1 MHPKTFIIM
10 KSADLKNIK
19 EEIFKTLK
27 LSYPVIIGQLGI
39 IMMGV
44 VDSMMVGQLGPV
56 PLAAASLGNSLIF
69 LVLII
74 GIGCSVVISPI
85 IAILVGGKRYS
96 ECGTYFR
103 QSLLVNV
110 VLSFIMLGIILLGVN
125 FIKYLDQPPE
135 VVELSIIY
143 MTIVGLSAVPLMI
156 YQTYKQ
162 FIEGLSVM
170 KPAMIIAILA
180 NLINAF
186 ANWVLIFGKFGFPAL
201 GIAGAAWAT
210 FASRVFMA
218 VAIMFYVMRNAK
230 FKQYDVNF
238 HFRELDFPI
247 IKKILSLGLPS
258 GFQYFFEVGAFTFAV
273 IMIGWIGANELAAHQ
288 IAINLASISFMAVL
302 GISQAASIRV
312 GNAMGEKSV
321 SKIRKAG
328 FTGIFLGA
336 SIMSLAGLTFILLN
350 NFLPTLYIDD
360 EAVISIASRLIII
373 AALFQLSD
381 GTQAVGIGVLRGLT
395 DVKGPTI
402 ITFVA
407 YWIIS
412 LPIAYLL
419 TFNFNLGVDG
429 VWIGLLIGLTAS
441 AILLTLRFNYK
452 SKHIIHI

>member
-1 MHPKTFIIM
+1 MKKILIM
-10 KSADLKNIK
+10 NSVDIK
-19 EEIFKTLK
+19 PLVEEISKTIK
-27 LSYPVIIGQLGI
+27 LGYPVIIGQLGR

-44 VDSMMVGQLGPV
+44 IDSIMVGRLGPV

-69 LVLII
+69 IILII
-74 GIGCSVVISPI
+74 GIGSSIVISPLV
-85 IAILVGGKRYS
+85 AILVGGNRFS

-103 QSLLVNV
+103 QSLVVNIALSLVMI
-110 VLSFIMLGIILLGVN
+110 LIILLGVN
-125 FIKYLDQPPE
+125 FIYLLNQPPE
-135 VVELSIIY
+135 IIEQTIIY
-143 MTIVGLSAVPLMI
+143 MSIVGLSALPLMI

-170 KPAMIIAILA
+170 KPAMIIALLA
-180 NLINAF
+180 NIINAF
-186 ANWVLIFGKFGFPAL
+186 ANWVLIFGELGFPKL

-218 VAIMFYVMRNAK
+218 AAIMFYVMRNQK

-238 HFRELDFPI
+238 HFRGLDFQI
-247 IKKILSLGLPS
+247 IKKILRLGLPS
-258 GFQYFFEVGAFTFAV
+258 GFQYFFEVGAFSFAV

-312 GNAMGEKSV
+312 GNAMGEQSV

-336 SIMSLAGLTFILLN
+336 SIMSLAGLTFIILN

-419 TFNFNLGVDG
+419 AFNFNLGVDG

>member
-1 MHPKTFIIM
+1 MESI
-10 KSADLKNIK
+10 DLKSLK
-19 EEIFKTLK
+19 EEIFKTFK
-27 LSYPVIIGQLGI
+27 LAYPVIIGQLGI

-44 VDSMMVGQLGPV
+44 VDSIMVGRLGPI

-69 LVLII
+69 IILII
-74 GIGCSVVISPI
+74 GIGSSIVVSPLV
-85 IAILVGGKRYS
+85 AILVGGNRFS

-103 QSLLVNV
+103 QSFLVNIA
-110 VLSFIMLGIILLGVN
+110 LSIVMIVIILLGVN
-125 FIKYLDQPPE
+125 FIYLLNQPTE
-135 VVELSIIY
+135 IIEQTIIY
-143 MTIVGLSAVPLMI
+143 MSIVGLSALPLMI

-170 KPAMIIAILA
+170 KPAMIIALSA
-180 NLINAF
+180 NFINAF
-186 ANWVLIFGKFGFPAL
+186 ANWVLIFGELGFPKL

-218 VAIMFYVMRNAK
+218 AAIMFYVMRNEK

-238 HFRELDFPI
+238 HFRGINFPI
-247 IKKILSLGLPS
+247 IKKILRLGLPS
-258 GFQYFFEVGAFTFAV
+258 GFQYFFEVGAFSFAV

-312 GNAMGEKSV
+312 GNAMGEQSV
-321 SKIRKAG
+321 YRIRKAG

-395 DVKGPTI
+395 DIKGPTI

-412 LPIAYLL
+412 LPIAYILA
-419 TFNFNLGVDG
+419 FNFNLGVDG

-441 AILLTLRFNYK
+441 ALMLTFRFNYK

>member
-1 MHPKTFIIM
+1 MNSI
-10 KSADLKNIK
+10 DLKNIK
-19 EEIFKTLK
+19 EEISKTFKLA
-27 LSYPVIIGQLGI
+27 YPIMIGQLGI

-103 QSLLVNV
+103 QSSLVNV

-125 FIKYLDQPPE
+125 FIQYLDQPPE

-162 FIEGLSVM
+162 FIEGLSIM

-186 ANWVLIFGKFGFPAL
+186 ANWVLIFGKFGFPVL

-210 FASRVFMA
+210 FVSRVFMA
-218 VAIMFYVMRNAK
+218 LAIMFYVMRNDK

-238 HFRELDFPI
+238 HFRKLDFPI

-288 IAINLASISFMAVL
+288 IAINLASISFMVVL

-312 GNAMGEKSV
+312 GNAMGEQSV

-328 FTGIFLGA
+328 FTGIIFGA
-336 SIMSLAGLTFILLN
+336 STMFLAGITFIILN
-350 NFLPTLYIDD
+350 DFLPTLYINDKS
-360 EAVISIASRLIII
+360 VIEIASRLLII

-402 ITFVA
+402 ITFIA
-407 YWIIS
+407 YWVIS

-419 TFNFNLGVDG
+419 AFNFNLGVDG
-429 VWIGLLIGLTAS
+429 VWIGLFVGLTAS
-441 AILLTLRFNYK
+441 ALMLTFRFNYK

>member
-1 MHPKTFIIM
+1 MLPDFFLKYKQDISDTF
-10 KSADLKNIK
+10 
-19 EEIFKTLK
+19 K
-27 LSYPVIIGQLGI
+27 LAYPVIIGQLGV

-44 VDSMMVGQLGPV
+44 VDSVMVGRLGPV

-69 LVLII
+69 IILII
-74 GIGCSVVISPI
+74 GIGSSIVVSPLV
-85 IAILVGGKRYS
+85 AILVGGKRFS

-103 QSLLVNV
+103 QSLVVNIS
-110 VLSFIMLGIILLGVN
+110 LSIVMIGIILLGVN
-125 FIKYLDQPPE
+125 FIHLLKQPPE
-135 VVELSIIY
+135 IIELTITY
-143 MTIVGLSAVPLMI
+143 MTIVGLSAFPLMI

-170 KPAMIIAILA
+170 KPAMVIALTA
-180 NLINAF
+180 NVVNAF
-186 ANWVLIFGKFGFPAL
+186 FNWVLIFGKLGFPEL

-218 VAIMFYVMRNAK
+218 AGLMIYVMSNQK

-238 HFRELDFPI
+238 HFRGLDFNI
-247 IKKILSLGLPS
+247 IKKILRLGLPS
-258 GFQYFFEVGAFTFAV
+258 GFQYFFEVGAFSFAV
-273 IMIGWIGANELAAHQ
+273 IMIGWIGSNELAAHQ

-312 GNAMGEKSV
+312 GNAMGEKSIYKV
-321 SKIRKAG
+321 RKAG
-328 FTGIFLGA
+328 FTGIILGA
-336 SIMSLAGLTFILLN
+336 SIMFIAGLIFIIFN
-350 NFLPTLYIDD
+350 KFLPTLYINDKN
-360 EAVISIASRLIII
+360 VIEIASNLIII

-402 ITFVA
+402 ITFIA
-407 YWIIS
+407 YWVIS

-419 TFNFNLGVDG
+419 AFNFNLGVEG

-441 AILLTLRFNYK
+441 ALMLTFRFNYK
-452 SKHIIHI
+452 SKHLIEI